1 MKYFIIFHYFKENM
15 ETHILEFPIY
25 PKGDPRNSPHV
36 IDDIPEFP
44 ELTFYYLEGRNSLC
58 PGDTGVVCFWEGDLA
73 IKLEING
80 HILELNDHDEKR
92 GDKYQIIINSHKYT
106 FQGIAKW
113 PNPGPIVYIRIRIT
127 KELLSTLTSREHDIN
142 KVVLQPKGYIQPDYN
157 IVDVMRKAD
166 RRSRRDDIVYPDAT
180 SIENRLLSSGLSSS
194 RPLSPP
200 RRDHPKIID
209 ETIVKKLGQP
219 FIIELSANASTGYKW
234 ILDPL
239 VNLKIVYSG
248 YWSACEGPVPGCGGY
263 DYYLLVGTKKGTT
276 TFSGK
281 YVRSWEPASSS
292 DTHKVIHITIV

>member
-1 MKYFIIFHYFKENM
+1 M

-25 PKGDPRNSPHV
+25 PKNDPRNSPHV

-73 IKLEING
+73 LKLDVNG

-92 GDKYQIIINSHKYT
+92 GDKYQIVVGSHKYT

-127 KELLSTLTSREHDIN
+127 KELLSYLSSSEHNIN
-142 KVVLQPKGYIQPDYN
+142 KVVLQPKSYIQPDYN
-157 IVDVMRKAD
+157 IVDVMQKTE
-166 RRSRRDDIVYPDAT
+166 RRSRRDGIVYPDTAT
-180 SIENRLLSSGLSSS
+180 IEQKILSNVLSRS

-200 RRDHPKIID
+200 RTERSSD

-219 FIIELSANASTGYKW
+219 FIIELSANVSTGYKW

-239 VNLKIVYSG
+239 INLKIVYSG
-248 YWSACEGPVPGCGGY
+248 YWSACEDPVPGCGGY
-263 DYYLLVGTKKGTT
+263 DYYVIVGTKKGSTI
-276 TFSGK
+276 FSGK

-292 DTHKVIHITIV
+292 DTHKVIHITIT